1 MPPPQ
6 LLQFAISVDPGMLAV
21 AKAVARKVQ
30 LPASYTVPG
39 TKTTYTLSVT
49 PNIKVNASR

>member
-49 PNIKVNASR
+49 PKIKVNASR